1 MTSLNKEKWGLAMTI
16 QHFRDTRKINP
27 TQPTNGHLRPDGSPD
42 DNDRIEIGPTQLA
55 FDEWAAAGL
64 TPPDL
69 EAMRC
74 SGLTVLWPALPNV
87 ILMVCCYLIR

>member
-1 MTSLNKEKWGLAMTI
+1 MTI

-27 TQPTNGHLRPDGSPD
+27 TQPANGNLRPDGSPD

-69 EAMRC
+69 ESMRLFRLNRIMA
-74 SGLTVLWPALPNV
+74 GLAERDLDGVLLFDPL
-87 ILMVCCYLIR
+87 